1 MGLRRVSPVMR
12 VGGWGWF
19 RLDARHAALSAAIYT
34 MFLHPPPTP
43 LFLFLLLLMLLLPP
57 PPLLLHPP
65 SHPLHR
71 FLLLTFL
78 FLALLLLPSPPLL
91 HPPSH
96 LHRFLFLTFLFLAL
110 LLLTT
115 PPPLLLHPPS
125 HPLHRFL
132 LLLTTTP
139 PLLLHPPS
147 HPLHRFLLLTFLFL
161 ALLLLTTP
169 PPHKERCGMVTPWV
183 VANITFMALE
193 AVCCMYSNV
202 LRDHI
207 NKKFD
212 TMCKAEMTFFVTRLF
227 LNILALWGV
236 MRFYRNIRSGLTYK
250 DPEAI
255 EL

>member
-34 MFLHPPPTP
+34 MCSSVLVTLMYGWRLVMNGRHPHYLQDVYYGVQISYTSTVCTHVTLIVLSSFLVIGIY
-43 LFLFLLLLMLLLPP
+43 
-57 PPLLLHPP
+57 
-65 SHPLHR
+65 
-71 FLLLTFL
+71 
-78 FLALLLLPSPPLL
+78 
-91 HPPSH
+91 
-96 LHRFLFLTFLFLAL
+96 
-110 LLLTT
+110 
-115 PPPLLLHPPS
+115 
-125 HPLHRFL
+125 
-132 LLLTTTP
+132 
-139 PLLLHPPS
+139 
-147 HPLHRFLLLTFLFL
+147 
-161 ALLLLTTP
+161 
-169 PPHKERCGMVTPWV
+169 KERCGMVTPWV